1 MKNYFEVVA
10 KCGHVGRRFYYRG
23 VFYIAAED
31 GKAAA
36 KAVRELPRVK
46 HDHRDAILQVTRV
59 SEEEYL
65 EGWVRYANDP
75 YFRCKTYRNRGFTGR
90 RSARIYIPKKNIW
103 RRRRSARTAVAAAR
117 TSRSTGIPMTGTTPH
132 NARCTRIG

>member
-36 KAVRELPRVK
+36 KAVREFPRVK

-75 YFRCKTYRNRGFTGR
+75 YFRCKNIQEQG
-90 RSARIYIPKKNIW
+90 IY
-103 RRRRSARTAVAAAR
+103 
-117 TSRSTGIPMTGTTPH
+117 
-132 NARCTRIG
+132 

>member
-36 KAVRELPRVK
+36 KAVREFPRVK

-75 YFRCKTYRNRGFTGR
+75 YFRCKNIQEQGIYWEEI
-90 RSARIYIPKKNIW
+90 SAHIYPEENFW

-132 NARCTRIG
+132 NARSTRIG

>member
-36 KAVRELPRVK
+36 KAVREFPRVK

-65 EGWVRYANDP
+65 EGWVRYAKDP
-75 YFRCKTYRNRGFTGR
+75 YFRCKNIQEQGIYWEEI
-90 RSARIYIPKKNIW
+90 SAHIYPEEKYLEEEKERPH
-103 RRRRSARTAVAAAR
+103 RRRRRADKPFNWHTYDWDDAA
-117 TSRSTGIPMTGTTPH
+117 
-132 NARCTRIG
+132 